1 MRILLATGRKAEG
14 MVKDAVR
21 SANLVSDCDVL
32 TQDLSI
38 AAFSTPE
45 SLKRALLKK
54 IKPLCAAQLLNIL
67 PYHIISLA
75 VVRFVRLSQ

>member
-21 SANLVSDCDVL
+21 GANLSSDCDVL

-45 SLKRALLKK
+45 SLRKAFEKPNKK
-54 IKPLCAAQLLNIL
+54 
-67 PYHIISLA
+67 
-75 VVRFVRLSQ
+75 